1 RAEDALM
8 ESEERFRQVAEN
20 IREVFWMTDPEKKQ
34 MIYVSPAYADIWG
47 RSCESLYAS
56 PRSWLDAIH
65 PDDRTRVLE
74 AALTRQASGE
84 YDEEYRIVR
93 PDGAIRWI
101 HDRAFPIRDHSGKVY
116 RIAGIAACITE
127 RKQAQEAL
135 RRAYDKM
142 EKILASLPGAILIVD
157 QEQQVVYANPLAE
170 QHFGSGRSRLVG
182 SSVSDVLPVT
192 ASQWHRLINGLK
204 TPAGQDE
211 NRQHDGEF
219 EAQKRTYQ
227 YRLFPVNLRESV
239 RQQTGIVIWDVTEQ
253 KQIQDQLIQTEKL
266 ASLGTLVFGMAHE
279 INNPVQG
286 ILGMAEIIREE
297 NDPEKVKEYAGDI
310 VDYSKHVSTVVR
322 DFAAY
327 ARMNSCNGEVEV
339 DLRERLVEAVKMV
352 QRNPQFGHV
361 EVVTQFQ
368 PVRCVRARQS
378 EIDQV
383 FINLI
388 CNAAQAMDGRGRLTL
403 ATEPQGN
410 TMKVLIADTGC
421 GMPKAVLNKIFD
433 PFFTT
438 KDPGEGTGLGLSIAH
453 KIVTKYGGT
462 IGLESEEGKGTTFT
476 IQFPVGNN

>member
-1 RAEDALM
+1 M
-8 ESEERFRQVAEN
+8 
-20 IREVFWMTDPEKKQ
+20 
-34 MIYVSPAYADIWG
+34 
-47 RSCESLYAS
+47 
-56 PRSWLDAIH
+56 
-65 PDDRTRVLE
+65 
-74 AALTRQASGE
+74 
-84 YDEEYRIVR
+84 
-93 PDGAIRWI
+93 
-101 HDRAFPIRDHSGKVY
+101 
-116 RIAGIAACITE
+116 
-127 RKQAQEAL
+127 
-135 RRAYDKM
+135 
-142 EKILASLPGAILIVD
+142 
-157 QEQQVVYANPLAE
+157 
-170 QHFGSGRSRLVG
+170 
-182 SSVSDVLPVT
+182 
-192 ASQWHRLINGLK
+192 
-204 TPAGQDE
+204 
-211 NRQHDGEF
+211 
-219 EAQKRTYQ
+219 
-227 YRLFPVNLRESV
+227 NLRESV
-239 RQQTGIVIWDVTEQ
+239 QQQTGIVIWDVTEQ

-327 ARMNSCNGEVEV
+327 ARTNSCNGEVEV

-368 PVRCVRARQS
+368 PVRCVRAHRS